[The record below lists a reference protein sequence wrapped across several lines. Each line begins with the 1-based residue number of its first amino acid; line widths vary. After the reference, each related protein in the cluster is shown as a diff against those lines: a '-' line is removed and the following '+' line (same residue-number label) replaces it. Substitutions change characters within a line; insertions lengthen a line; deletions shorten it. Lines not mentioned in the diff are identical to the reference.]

1 MDMRRAVGAGETAE
15 IVGRGMRRVEAEI
28 GAEIGERADSQ
39 GQEDPVLV
47 EGELDARVVVAAV
60 VVGQEG
66 FGPRRRPPHRPP
78 DPARGP
84 EQEAVFRERAVLHA
98 EGAADVG
105 RHHAQ
110 LVRGDLER
118 RLGELVLQLVR
129 PLRARIQRVAIL
141 EGIVPAD
148 GVARFDRARGD
159 ARHAEIERRDV
170 VGPREGGLDGA
181 AVALLEHEGD
191 IVRDLVRPHRRRAR
205 TDRLGGLRHARPVLV
220 IDDDAIGGVEGRGA
234 RLGDDDRH
242 GVACEMHLV
251 EGEEAVRRARHG
263 PAVAAFAL
271 DARAQQSETV
281 GGGIR
286 AGQDGEHAGRRERVR
301 HVDARDA
308 RRRVRRA
315 HHGHMGRVRRLD
327 IVGVAPPPAHEAQIL
342 NPRHGR
348 ADAEGAR
355 PRAVLVDRSRHQI
368 VAGPLSLCGRF
379 TRRPPR
385 PGWW

>member
-1 MDMRRAVGAGETAE
+1 M
-15 IVGRGMRRVEAEI
+15 
-28 GAEIGERADSQ
+28 
-39 GQEDPVLV
+39 
-47 EGELDARVVVAAV
+47 
-60 VVGQEG
+60 
-66 FGPRRRPPHRPP
+66 
-78 DPARGP
+78 
-84 EQEAVFRERAVLHA
+84 
-98 EGAADVG
+98 
-105 RHHAQ
+105 
-110 LVRGDLER
+110 
-118 RLGELVLQLVR
+118 
-129 PLRARIQRVAIL
+129 
-141 EGIVPAD
+141 
-148 GVARFDRARGD
+148 
-159 ARHAEIERRDV
+159 
-170 VGPREGGLDGA
+170 VGPREGGLDGG

-263 PAVAAFAL
+263 PTVAALAL

-281 GGGIR
+281 RGGIR

-327 IVGVAPPPAHEAQIL
+327 IVGVAPAPAHEAQIL
-342 NPRHGR
+342 DPRHGR

-355 PRAVLVDRSRHQI
+355 PRAVLVGRSRHQI
-368 VAGPLSLCGRF
+368 VAGQRPLGERLHSTPATARIVVSPICFTFRLLSFSTSTHSSSEWLRPPLSARGMVSAWILRLMGMLESVELVR
-379 TRRPPR
+379 
-385 PGWW
+385 